1 MPTNVLIAG
10 GGPAAL
16 EAALALHRLAG
27 DRVATT
33 LLAPESNLTYRP
45 LSVLAPFAAG
55 SATTYPIERMA
66 ADAHFTQY
74 RGRLAYVDAADHAV
88 VTLTGEQLPYDVLL
102 IASGARP
109 VEPFSGATAFTGSLT
124 DQERLH
130 GIVQDVE
137 EGYIRRIAFVVPPGS
152 TWPLPLYELAL
163 MLAERAYEMCVAL
176 ELHFVT
182 PESTPLAIFG
192 ADASRELAGLL
203 ADAGIVLHAATEA
216 DVIAPGRI
224 ALGTGGDVVE
234 VDRLVTLPRLEG
246 PSIAGLPSDPDGFL
260 VIDGHAR
267 VQGVPDVYAAG
278 DVTAFPVKQGGIACQ
293 QADAAAA
300 DIARRAGAPVEAK
313 PFTTVLRGM
322 LLTERWTRFLRH
334 DAAGAPEEAD
344 VAGRALWWPPTKIA
358 GRELAGYLEGL
369 DEEAGRGL
377 GLPVN
382 VDVGAHGTGAI
393 EVLGLR

>member
-27 DRVATT
+27 ERVATT

-55 SATTYPIERMA
+55 SAPTYPIERMA
-66 ADAHFTQY
+66 ADAGFTHY
-74 RGRLAYVDAADHAV
+74 RGRLARVDAVDHAV
-88 VTLTGEQLPYDVLL
+88 VTVAGEHLPYDVLL
-102 IASGARP
+102 IASGAHP
-109 VEPFSGATAFTGSLT
+109 ADPFSGATTFTGSLT

-137 EGYIRRIAFVVPPGS
+137 AGYLRRIAFVVPPGS

-163 MLAERAYEMCVAL
+163 MLAERAYEMCVSL

-182 PESTPLAIFG
+182 PEPMPLSIFG

-203 ADAGIVLHAATEA
+203 AQAGIVLHAAAEA
-216 DVIAPGRI
+216 EVVAPGRI
-224 ALGTGGDVVE
+224 SLGGDVLE

-246 PSIAGLPSDPDGFL
+246 PRISGLPADPDGFL

-267 VQGVPDVYAAG
+267 VSGVPDVYAAG
-278 DVTAFPVKQGGIACQ
+278 DVTSFPIKQGGIACQ

-300 DIARRAGAPVEAK
+300 DIARRAGAAVEAK

-322 LLTERWTRFLRH
+322 LLTERWARFLRH
-334 DAAGAPEEAD
+334 DATGEETD

-369 DEEAGRGL
+369 DDEAGREL

-382 VDVGAHGTGAI
+382 VDVGAHGTAGI
-393 EVLGLR
+393 EVLGLH